1 MKSFNLHAIILA
13 LAALLCAVS
22 GVSASAAYP
31 SGECTNTVTEGIEY
45 RISETIRPDAS
56 DRWRSE
62 LEVVVSTK
70 ETGLDAG
77 SVLSMELATLGNSL
91 RYQCTEVLSGNFSCN
106 SLPSGSTI
114 TAVYLR
120 YVPGSNI
127 TEDTKINF
135 NIQNAASGKTLMKAD
150 GTVRYP
156 VYPCSRNS
164 AEKNLTTYS
173 SALIYNTSNE
183 CPSDNKVIHFKE
195 TMGHFA
201 MVNIINGDSL
211 DSGRVHLSVSPKVD
225 YKYTL
230 ELDFA
235 DAYGNLKAVTYEYD
249 PAAPNNPVIDA
260 SDLDGITISEMP
272 LTLTGGYLKD
282 ISATKTDLWGNDV
295 FPTVTSF
302 VITFYYQNYKGTQ
315 GYHNSAFHFKRDLT
329 VRFAPYC
336 AAASN
341 AASDGE
347 SGGFDPCGGSG
358 QLFTVSFKN
367 DNGEGIYVPKNES
380 ECSEAAYC
388 TSIYSVYVESDYV
401 PESGETYQFV
411 TRKCADSTCSS
422 VTATNAYLSGLFTAD
437 GDSLRTEYHYKS
449 VSGKTVSTFR
459 IKAYDRTTPD
469 LHPFEI
475 MGAQLKAD
483 EPGSYVVY
491 GFVDSNDIKA
501 GDLSQYAV
509 KFYITVTEG
518 SAGGYFTR
526 TGSGESAGI
535 RIGKINPPI
544 YYASLEQD
552 EENVFIN
559 ENADADADDGL
570 VLETYVIGFRENEL
584 SLEPGESVSDVFT
597 ADFDEQT
604 MLAGSSNPSVA
615 VVDGSTGTI
624 SAVSAGEA
632 GLYIADLKSGEILSV
647 CAVSVSEDP
656 APTEEPVIP
665 AFSTTSITIAPNETI
680 DLNLTAPIDGATYF
694 LNSTNSDVAVVNA
707 ETGTLTGLTEGLTG
721 LYIASVT
728 DGEIEAVC
736 DVTVAMPA
744 EETTEPEAAEAQTT
758 PEITEPSESLNAET
772 VAETAEETAE
782 ETPAETTET
791 TEEMTSTVSP
801 TSAEPVET
809 VIPTAEATEEAVI
822 STETET
828 PAEEIPAAETTA
840 EEILPTE
847 IPMEETIPTEVPTE
861 EAAAEPEEIS
871 EIHVDP
877 RSEKIY
883 ITAGSDVLLNMEDI
897 TVSPQN
903 VPFTELDFEIEDPAL
918 AYIPPEQKEDD
929 IREFGLRIAGLH
941 PGTTKL
947 RITLR
952 GADVHFD
959 IEICITEPPAVNPT
973 VPVEYNASETTN
985 QSTADSS
992 AAAET
997 IWYEDAIPYP
1007 DDDGD
1012 GIPYTED

>member
-1 MKSFNLHAIILA
+1 MKKTTLHAIILA

-31 SGECTNTVTEGIEY
+31 SGECTNAVTEGIEY
-45 RISETIRPDAS
+45 RISETIRPDTS

-62 LEVVVSTK
+62 LQVLVDTK

-77 SVLSMELATLGNSL
+77 YILSMELATLGNSL

-106 SLPSGSTI
+106 SLPAGSTI

-120 YVPGSNI
+120 YVPGPNI

-135 NIQNAASGKTLMKAD
+135 NIQNAASGKTLMKAG
-150 GTVRYP
+150 GTVQYP

-173 SALIYNTSNE
+173 TALIYNTSNE
-183 CPSDNKVIHFKE
+183 CPNDNKTIHFKE

-201 MVNIINGDSL
+201 MVNIINGDAL
-211 DSGRVHLSVSPKVD
+211 DSGRVHLTVSPKVE

-230 ELDFA
+230 ELDFV
-235 DAYGNLKAVTYEYD
+235 DAYGNLKVVTYEYD
-249 PAAPNNPVIDA
+249 PADPNNPVIDA

-302 VITFYYQNYKGTQ
+302 VITFYYQNYNGTQ

-329 VRFAPYC
+329 VRFGPYC
-336 AAASN
+336 AAASDCT
-341 AASDGE
+341 SDGE

-367 DNGEGIYVPKNES
+367 DSGEGIYVPKNES

-388 TSIYSVYVESDYV
+388 TSIYSVYVESDYI
-401 PESGETYQFV
+401 PDTGETYQFV

-422 VTATNAYLSGLFTAD
+422 VTTTNAYLSGLFTAD
-437 GDSLRTEYHYKS
+437 GDSLRTEYQYKS

-526 TGSGESAGI
+526 TGSGQSAGI

-544 YYASLEQD
+544 YYASLAQD
-552 EENVFIN
+552 EEAVFIN
-559 ENADADADDGL
+559 EAVDEAADDGL

-584 SLEPGESVSDVFT
+584 SLNPGESVSDVFT
-597 ADFDEQT
+597 ADFDGQT
-604 MLAGSSNPSVA
+604 QIAGSSNPSVA
-615 VVDGSTGTI
+615 SVDGSTGTI
-624 SAVSAGEA
+624 TALSAGEA
-632 GLYIADLKSGEILSV
+632 GLYIADLNSGEILSV
-647 CAVSVSEDP
+647 CAVSVSEEP

-665 AFSTTSITIAPNETI
+665 AFETTSITIAPNETI
-680 DLNLTAPIDGATYF
+680 DLNLTAPVDGTTYV
-694 LNSTNSDVAVVNA
+694 LNSTNGDIAVVNA
-707 ETGTLTGLTEGLTG
+707 EAGTLTGLAEGFTG
-721 LYIASVT
+721 LYIASVA
-728 DGEIEAVC
+728 DGEIAAVC
-736 DVTVAMPA
+736 DVTVAIPA
-744 EETTEPEAAEAQTT
+744 AETTEPEVTETETA
-758 PEITEPSESLNAET
+758 PEITEPQESPSAET
-772 VAETAEETAE
+772 VAETTEETEEGTPTQTTENAEETTVTVTPTNGESTETVTPTAE
-782 ETPAETTET
+782 STEESVIPTESETPAET
-791 TEEMTSTVSP
+791 V
-801 TSAEPVET
+801 
-809 VIPTAEATEEAVI
+809 
-822 STETET
+822 
-828 PAEEIPAAETTA
+828 PAAETPTEEVTPTETPTA
-840 EEILPTE
+840 EI
-847 IPMEETIPTEVPTE
+847 IPTEAPSG
-861 EAAAEPEEIS
+861 EAAAETESIS

-883 ITAGSDVLLNMEDI
+883 LTAGSDVLLDMDDI

-903 VPFTELDFEIEDPAL
+903 VPFTELDFEIADPAL
-918 AYIPPEQKEDD
+918 AYLPPEQDEDD
-929 IREFGLRIAGLH
+929 IREFGLRIAGLY

-952 GADVHFD
+952 GTDVHFE
-959 IEICITEPPAVNPT
+959 IELCINEPQTVNPT
-973 VPVEYNASETTN
+973 VTVEYNAPETTGQN
-985 QSTADSS
+985 TAAESTAGD
-992 AAAET
+992 T
-997 IWYEDAIPYP
+997 IWYEDVIPYP

-1012 GIPYTED
+1012 VIPYTED

>member
-1 MKSFNLHAIILA
+1 MKKINLHAIILA
-13 LAALLCAVS
+13 IAALLCAVS

-31 SGECTNTVTEGIEY
+31 SGECTNAVTEGIEY
-45 RISETIRPDAS
+45 RISETIRPDTS

-62 LEVVVSTK
+62 LQVLVETK

-77 SVLSMELATLGNSL
+77 YVLSMELATLGNSL

-106 SLPSGSTI
+106 SLPAGSVI

-120 YVPGSNI
+120 YVPGPNI

-135 NIQNAASGKTLMKAD
+135 NIQNAASGKTLMKAG
-150 GTVRYP
+150 GTVQYP

-173 SALIYNTSNE
+173 SALIYNTSGE
-183 CPSDNKVIHFKE
+183 CPNDNKTIHFKE

-211 DSGRVHLSVSPKVD
+211 DSNRVRLTVSPKVD

-230 ELDFA
+230 ELDFV

-249 PAAPNNPVIDA
+249 PADPNNPVIDA

-295 FPTVTSF
+295 FPTVSSF
-302 VITFYYQNYKGTQ
+302 VITFYYQNYNGTQ

-329 VRFAPYC
+329 VRFGPYC
-336 AAASN
+336 AAASDS
-341 AASDGE
+341 ASNGE

-367 DNGEGIYVPKNES
+367 DSGEGIYVPKNES

-388 TSIYSVYVESDYV
+388 TSIYSVYVESDYI
-401 PESGETYQFV
+401 PDKGETYQFV

-422 VTATNAYLSGLFTAD
+422 VTTTNAYLSGLFTAD
-437 GDSLRTEYHYKS
+437 GDSLRTEYQYKS

-552 EENVFIN
+552 AENVFIN
-559 ENADADADDGL
+559 EAADEDAADGL

-584 SLEPGESVSDVFT
+584 SLNPGESVSDVFT
-597 ADFDEQT
+597 ADFDGETQI
-604 MLAGSSNPSVA
+604 AGSSNPSVVA
-615 VVDGSTGTI
+615 IDGETGTI
-624 SAVSAGEA
+624 TAVSAGEA
-632 GLYIADLKSGEILSV
+632 GLYIADISSGEVLSV
-647 CAVSVSEDP
+647 CAVTVSEEP
-656 APTEEPVIP
+656 APTAEPVSP
-665 AFSTTSITIAPNETI
+665 AFETTSITIAPNETI
-680 DLNLTAPIDGATYF
+680 DLNLTAPVDGTTYV
-694 LNSTNSDVAVVNA
+694 LNSTNGDVAVVNA
-707 ETGTLTGLTEGLTG
+707 EAGTLTGLTEGFAG
-721 LYIASVT
+721 LYIASVA
-728 DGEIEAVC
+728 DGEIAAVC
-736 DVTVAMPA
+736 DVTVARPA
-744 EETTEPEAAEAQTT
+744 EVTAEPEVTETESA
-758 PEITEPSESLNAET
+758 PEITETQEARTAET
-772 VAETAEETAE
+772 VAETTAETAQETPTETTETAE
-782 ETPAETTET
+782 EMPVTATPTSGETAETVTPTAETTE
-791 TEEMTSTVSP
+791 ES
-801 TSAEPVET
+801 
-809 VIPTAEATEEAVI
+809 VIATE
-822 STETET
+822 SET
-828 PAEEIPAAETTA
+828 PAEEAPVTETATEEVIPTETPTEANIPIEIPTEDAAAET
-840 EEILPTE
+840 
-847 IPMEETIPTEVPTE
+847 EV
-861 EAAAEPEEIS
+861 IS
-871 EIHVDP
+871 EIHVAP

-883 ITAGSDVLLNMEDI
+883 ITAGSDVLLDMDDI

-903 VPFTELDFEIEDPAL
+903 VPFTELDLEIEDPAL
-918 AYIPPEQKEDD
+918 AYIPPEQEEDD
-929 IREFGLRIAGLH
+929 IREFGLRIVGLH
-941 PGTTKL
+941 QGTTKL

-952 GADVHFD
+952 GSDVHFD
-959 IEICITEPPAVNPT
+959 IELCINEAASADQT
-973 VPVEYNASETTN
+973 VTAEYNERRTTGQNTAAESASEETT
-985 QSTADSS
+985 
-992 AAAET
+992 
-997 IWYEDAIPYP
+997 WYEDVIPYP
-1007 DDDGD
+1007 
-1012 GIPYTED
+1012 ED